1 MDKKFHKRIMLKQW
15 SLESVH
21 YAHGY
26 QNIEKSDVHNN
37 FTNWLN
43 KNYEDEKIKIVDIG
57 GGNGR
62 VCLNIDKNIG
72 EYYCLDLNQENIRA
86 GQNFFKDDKRI
97 KFLNFDIDNQELDIL
112 CDVVY
117 IDSVL
122 TMLEE
127 PFEDLLKLSKISNY
141 IFINRTKF
149 LENTIKSNNL
159 WGGMKQPSS
168 LWSFDYQTVFNF
180 CISNDLELIIND
192 DVSFVIIKNN
202 KK

>member
-141 IFINRTKF
+141 IFINIYCNRFNLQICTTCTKKV
-149 LENTIKSNNL
+149 ENTIPRGNSGNH
-159 WGGMKQPSS
+159 
-168 LWSFDYQTVFNF
+168 FDYFIYLPFFLLGKQY
-180 CISNDLELIIND
+180 C
-192 DVSFVIIKNN
+192 VIQ
-202 KK
+202 